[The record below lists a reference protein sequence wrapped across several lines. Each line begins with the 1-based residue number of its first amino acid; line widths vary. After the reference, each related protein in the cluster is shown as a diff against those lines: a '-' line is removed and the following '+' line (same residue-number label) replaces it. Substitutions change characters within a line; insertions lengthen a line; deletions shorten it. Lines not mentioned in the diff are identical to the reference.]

1 MKGLIILLLI
11 ICTLPC
17 RGQIISTVA
26 GSGSGSGSASG
37 NYFGD
42 SYEATN
48 AGLNNPM
55 GAVIGSNGVIYVSD
69 FLNSRVRKIDT
80 NGIITTYAGNGTY
93 GYSGEGV
100 PATDAE
106 MKKPSFLFVGN
117 NSLYIPDGLNS
128 RIRKVSPSGIITT
141 IAGKDTAGYTGDN
154 GPATAAEL
162 CTPVG
167 IKMDG
172 NGNIYYAD
180 DACSIVRKIDTVGI
194 ITTVAGNGVVGYGG
208 DNGPADSAAI
218 QNCVDIA
225 IDKIGNMYIADMNN
239 NRIRK
244 VDTIGNITTYAGTGD
259 FGYSG
264 DHGQATAA
272 KMYYPQGLT
281 VDGAGQLYFADC
293 GNNVIRKIDTLGIV
307 TTVVGNGYGAGS
319 GGTVGGFFGDG
330 GLATNAELFAPE
342 GIAFDGEGNL
352 YIADCYNNR
361 IRKVTHLGIPLEV
374 RGIEKW
380 RTEINVY
387 PNPATNWLAVEHA
400 DGGNIMITD
409 CAGRQLEK
417 LPVVATGEIQMV
429 NIEGLQA
436 GMYIVEVVDKEGI
449 KTIRKIV
456 KMK

>member
-1 MKGLIILLLI
+1 MLI
-11 ICTLPC
+11 ICTLTC
-17 RGQIISTVA
+17 RAQIISTVA

-37 NYFGD
+37 GFSGDNYQ
-42 SYEATN
+42 ATN
-48 AGLNNPM
+48 ALLNNP
-55 GAVIGSNGVIYVSD
+55 IGVSIDILGNLYVSD
-69 FLNSRVRKIDT
+69 NINRRIRKVDVS
-80 NGIITTYAGNGTY
+80 GIITTIAGTGATGYY
-93 GYSGEGV
+93 GNNIS
-100 PATDAE
+100 ATDAE
-106 MKKPSFLFVGN
+106 ISEVGYLFIDSDN
-117 NSLYIPDGLNS
+117 NLYIPDDWNS
-128 RIRKVSPSGIITT
+128 RIRKIDPTGIITT
-141 IAGKDTAGYTGDN
+141 IAGKDTAGYMGDN

-162 CTPVG
+162 CTPFG

-172 NGNIYYAD
+172 TGNLYYAD
-180 DACSIVRKIDTVGI
+180 DACSIVRKIDIAGI

-208 DNGPADSAAI
+208 DNGPADSASL

-225 IDKIGNMYIADMNN
+225 FDKRGNMYISELSND
-239 NRIRK
+239 RIRK
-244 VDTIGNITTYAGTGD
+244 VDVHGIITTFAGTGD

-264 DHGQATAA
+264 DHGPATAA
-272 KMYYPQGLT
+272 HLDYPEGIA
-281 VDGAGQLYFADC
+281 VDGAGNVYFADE
-293 GNNVIRKIDTLGIV
+293 GNNVIRKIDTLGTI

-319 GGTVGGFFGDG
+319 MGSIGGSSGDG
-330 GLATNAELFAPE
+330 GLATDAEMRLPA
-342 GIAFDGEGNL
+342 GIAFDAEGNL
-352 YIADCYNNR
+352 YIADYWNNR

-409 CAGRQLEK
+409 CAGRPLEK
-417 LPVVATGEIQMV
+417 LPVAATGDMQMV